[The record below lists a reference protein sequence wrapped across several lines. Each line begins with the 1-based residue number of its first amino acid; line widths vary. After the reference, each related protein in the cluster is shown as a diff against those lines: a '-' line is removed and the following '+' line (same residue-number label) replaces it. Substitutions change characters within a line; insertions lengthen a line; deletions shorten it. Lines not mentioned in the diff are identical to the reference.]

1 MINVKIYGYEH
12 VSKLNFKPKFKDN
25 FKNNFKNNFEGC
37 CLLMRIKSHD

>member
-12 VSKLNFKPKFKDN
+12 VSMLNFKPKFND
-25 FKNNFKNNFEGC
+25 NFKNNFEGC